1 MDGRAFSSG
10 GQKVCMCVVCVC
22 MCVCVGGAFTPFA
35 TPQLRHCF
43 WCRDFR
49 IKFTALEVTCL
60 AEGKV
65 LVELK

>member
-1 MDGRAFSSG
+1 MY
-10 GQKVCMCVVCVC
+10 VCGVCV
-22 MCVCVGGAFTPFA
+22 CVCVGGAFTPFA
-35 TPQLRHCF
+35 PPQLRHCF